1 MRGGAPKVS
10 IPLVGKVPLG
20 DIPSLHKLA
29 DMGKHKHSDKLSGK
43 NGERRVYLIGPGSA
57 LARDVTP
64 KEMGFKAY
72 NLARMAAIGMPVP
85 AAFVL
90 CTAFCRDY
98 YAAKS
103 SLPEGFRELLRGN
116 LRELERLSGLSFGG
130 ERRPLLVSVRSGAAV
145 SMPGML
151 DTVLNVG
158 LNDATVT
165 GLVRMTG
172 NPRLAWDSYRRLI
185 QSFAE
190 VVHGAKPEAFD
201 RALARRIKA
210 AHIASASELDFMAL
224 RELATESLELY
235 RELTGENFPQSP
247 VEQLAAAAEAV
258 FRSWSGKKAREYRR
272 IHQLQ
277 GASGTAVCVQTMVY
291 GNSGGTSGS
300 GVAFT
305 RDPATGENV
314 LYMDFLFNA
323 QGDDVVSGRHE
334 VGDRAQIGALL
345 PEVLLQIES
354 VRKRLET
361 EFGDLQ
367 EFEFTVQDKQLFML
381 QTRSGKRTPLAAL
394 RVAVEMVAEGLLEP
408 AAALARL
415 DGYKLES
422 IVTEAV
428 RAKNGQAPLA
438 RAISAGVGVAVGEIT
453 LDSETARRRAAAG
466 KAVILVREDTS
477 TEDVSG
483 IAAAAGIL
491 TARGG
496 RTAHAAVVARQ
507 MGKVCLVGCREL
519 VIDLGKRSCS
529 IGGKVLREAQVISLD
544 GGGGGIYAG
553 AVEIVRAK
561 PDKHLAEVAS
571 WRARLPAP
579 ATRPASRRRS

>member
-1 MRGGAPKVS
+1 MGARKRRGGK
-10 IPLVGKVPLG
+10 
-20 DIPSLHKLA
+20 D
-29 DMGKHKHSDKLSGK
+29 
-43 NGERRVYLIGPGSA
+43 GERRVYLIRAGAA
-57 LARDVTP
+57 LAAGASP
-64 KEMGFKAY
+64 EEMGFKAY
-72 NLARMAAIGMPVP
+72 NLARMASVGMPVP

-90 CTAFCRDY
+90 STAFCRDY
-98 YAAKS
+98 YAARCA
-103 SLPEGFRELLRGN
+103 LPEGFRDLLRGN

-158 LNDATVT
+158 LNDATVA

-190 VVHGAKPEAFD
+190 VVHGAKPVAFEE
-201 RALARRIKA
+201 ALARQIKA
-210 AHIASASELDFMAL
+210 ARVMSAGELDFMAL
-224 RELATESLELY
+224 RELAGDCLELY
-235 RELTGENFPQSP
+235 RELTGESFPQAP
-247 VEQLAAAAEAV
+247 LDQLSAAAEAV
-258 FRSWSGKKAREYRR
+258 LRSWSAKKAIEYRR
-272 IHQLQ
+272 IQHLQ
-277 GASGTAVCVQTMVY
+277 GAAGTAVCVQTMVY
-291 GNSGGTSGS
+291 GNGGGTSGS

-345 PEVLLQIES
+345 PEVMLQIEAM
-354 VRKRLET
+354 RKRLEA

-367 EFEFTVQDKQLFML
+367 EFEFTVQNGQLFLL
-381 QTRSGKRTPLAAL
+381 QTRDGKRTPLAAL
-394 RVAVEMVAEGLLEP
+394 RIAVEMVTDGMLEP
-408 AAALARL
+408 AAALKRL
-415 DGYKLES
+415 HGYKLDEIQTES
-422 IVTEAV
+422 I
-428 RAKNGQAPLA
+428 RARDGQAPLA
-438 RAISAGVGVAVGEIT
+438 RAIPAGVGVAVGEIA
-453 LDSETARRRAAAG
+453 LDSETARRRAASG

-477 TEDVSG
+477 TEDVGG
-483 IAAAAGIL
+483 IASAAGIL

-519 VIDLGKRSCS
+519 TVDPGKKNCS
-529 IGGKVLREAQVISLD
+529 IGGKALREGQVISLD
-544 GGGGGIYAG
+544 GSGGAVYAG
-553 AVEIVRAK
+553 AVDIERAK
-561 PDKHLAEVAS
+561 PERELAAVAS
-571 WRARLPAP
+571 WRGEVRTERVRR
-579 ATRPASRRRS
+579 AT

>member
-1 MRGGAPKVS
+1 
-10 IPLVGKVPLG
+10 
-20 DIPSLHKLA
+20 
-29 DMGKHKHSDKLSGK
+29 MGKHKHRKGK
-43 NGERRVYLIGPGSA
+43 ATAREGERRVYLIGPGSA

-64 KEMGFKAY
+64 QEMGFKAY
-72 NLARMAAIGMPVP
+72 NLARMAVIGMPVP
-85 AAFVL
+85 PAFVL
-90 CTAFCRDY
+90 STVFCRDY
-98 YAAKS
+98 YAAKG

-116 LRELERLSGLSFGG
+116 LHELERLSGLSFGG

-158 LNDATVT
+158 LNDTTVA
-165 GLVRMTG
+165 GMVRMTG

-190 VVHGAKPEAFD
+190 VVHGAKPDAFD
-201 RALARRIKA
+201 QALSRQLKA
-210 AHIASASELDFMAL
+210 ARLASASELDFMAL
-224 RELATESLELY
+224 RELATDALDIY
-235 RELTGENFPQSP
+235 RELTGESFPQAP
-247 VEQLAAAAEAV
+247 LEQLTAAAEAV

-272 IHQLQ
+272 IHHLQ
-277 GASGTAVCVQTMVY
+277 GASGTAVCVQSMVY

-305 RDPATGENV
+305 RDPATGENI

-334 VGDRAQIGALL
+334 VGDRVQIGALL
-345 PEVLLQIES
+345 PEVMPQIEAL
-354 VRKRLET
+354 RKRLEA

-367 EFEFTVQDKQLFML
+367 EFEFTVQNGQLFML

-408 AAALARL
+408 ASALKRL
-415 DGYKLES
+415 DGYKLEA
-422 IVTEAV
+422 IVTEAI

-438 RAISAGVGVAVGEIT
+438 RAIAAGVGVAVGEIA

-466 KAVILVREDTS
+466 KPVILVRDDTS

-483 IAAAAGIL
+483 IAGAAGIL

-519 VIDLGKRSCS
+519 AIDLGKRSCS
-529 IGGKVLREAQVISLD
+529 IGGKVLREGQVISLD

-553 AVEIVRAK
+553 AVDIVRTR
-561 PDKHLAEVAS
+561 PEKHLAAVAS
-571 WRARLPAP
+571 WRADSA
-579 ATRPASRRRS
+579 AFAMRPARRQRP

>member
-1 MRGGAPKVS
+1 MGKRRGGK
-10 IPLVGKVPLG
+10 G
-20 DIPSLHKLA
+20 
-29 DMGKHKHSDKLSGK
+29 
-43 NGERRVYLIGPGSA
+43 GERRVYLIGAGAA
-57 LARDVTP
+57 LAAGASP
-64 KEMGFKAY
+64 GELGFKAY
-72 NLARMAAIGMPVP
+72 NLARMSAVGMPVP

-90 CTAFCRDY
+90 STAFCRDY
-98 YAAKS
+98 YALKRA
-103 SLPEGFRELLRGN
+103 LPEGFRELLRGN

-158 LNDATVT
+158 LNDATVA

-190 VVHGAKPEAFD
+190 VVHGAKPDAFD
-201 RALARRIKA
+201 EALARQLKA
-210 AHIASASELDFMAL
+210 ARVTSASELDFIAL
-224 RELATESLELY
+224 RELATDSLDAY
-235 RELTGENFPQSP
+235 RELTGESFPQAP
-247 VEQLAAAAEAV
+247 LDQLTAAVEAV
-258 FRSWSGKKAREYRR
+258 FRSWSGKKALEYRR
-272 IHQLQ
+272 IHHLQ
-277 GASGTAVCVQTMVY
+277 GVTGTAVCVQTMVY

-305 RDPATGENV
+305 RDPATGENA

-334 VGDRAQIGALL
+334 VGERAQIGALL
-345 PEVLLQIES
+345 PEVMLQIEAM
-354 VRKRLET
+354 RKRLEA

-367 EFEFTVQDKQLFML
+367 EFEFTVQNGQLFML
-381 QTRSGKRTPLAAL
+381 QTRDGKRTPLAAL
-394 RVAVEMVAEGLLEP
+394 RIAVEMVAEGVLEP
-408 AAALARL
+408 AAALKRL

-422 IVTEAV
+422 IRTESI
-428 RAKNGQAPLA
+428 RARDGQAPLA
-438 RAISAGVGVAVGEIT
+438 RAISAGAGVAVGEIA
-453 LDSETARRRAAAG
+453 LDPATSRRRAAAG
-466 KAVILVREDTS
+466 KPVILVREDTS
-477 TEDVSG
+477 TEDLGGMAS
-483 IAAAAGIL
+483 AAGIL

-519 VIDLGKRSCS
+519 TVDAGKRSCS
-529 IGGKVLREAQVISLD
+529 IGGKVLREGQVISLD
-544 GGGGGIYAG
+544 GGGGGVYAG

-561 PDKHLAEVAS
+561 PEHDLAAVAS
-571 WRARLPAP
+571 WRGETHAKR
-579 ATRPASRRRS
+579 TRPAG

>member
-1 MRGGAPKVS
+1 MSSRKRRGGKV
-10 IPLVGKVPLG
+10 
-20 DIPSLHKLA
+20 
-29 DMGKHKHSDKLSGK
+29 
-43 NGERRVYLIGPGSA
+43 GERRVYLIGAGAA
-57 LARDVTP
+57 LAAGASP
-64 KEMGFKAY
+64 EEMGFKAY
-72 NLARMAAIGMPVP
+72 NLARMATVAMPVP

-90 CTAFCRDY
+90 STGFCRGY
-98 YAAKS
+98 YAAKGA
-103 SLPEGFRELLRGN
+103 LPEGFRDLLRGN

-158 LNDATVT
+158 LNDATVA

-190 VVHGAKPEAFD
+190 VVHGAKPDAFD
-201 RALARRIKA
+201 EALARQLKA
-210 AHIASASELDFMAL
+210 ARLASASELDFMAL
-224 RELATESLELY
+224 RKLATDSLELY
-235 RELTGENFPQSP
+235 RELTGESFPQASLD
-247 VEQLAAAAEAV
+247 QLTAAVEAV
-258 FRSWSGKKAREYRR
+258 FRSWSARKALEYRR
-272 IHQLQ
+272 IHRLQ
-277 GASGTAVCVQTMVY
+277 GVAGTAVCVQTMVY

-305 RDPATGENV
+305 RDPATGENA

-345 PEVLLQIES
+345 PEVMLQIEA
-354 VRKRLET
+354 VRKRLEA

-367 EFEFTVQDKQLFML
+367 EFEFTVQNGQLFML
-381 QTRSGKRTPLAAL
+381 QTRNGKRTPLAAL
-394 RVAVEMVAEGLLEP
+394 RIAVEMVADGALEP
-408 AAALARL
+408 AAALKRFE
-415 DGYKLES
+415 GYKLES
-422 IVTEAV
+422 IQTESI
-428 RAKNGQAPLA
+428 RAKDGQAPLA
-438 RAISAGVGVAVGEIT
+438 RAISAGVGVAVGEIAF
-453 LDSETARRRAAAG
+453 DSEAARRRAAAG
-466 KAVILVREDTS
+466 KSVILVREDTS
-477 TEDVSG
+477 TEDVAG
-483 IAAAAGIL
+483 IASAAGIL

-519 VIDLGKRSCS
+519 AVDPGKRSCS
-529 IGGKVLREAQVISLD
+529 IGGKVLREGQVISLD
-544 GGGGGIYAG
+544 GGDGGVYSG

-561 PDKHLAEVAS
+561 PERYLAAVAS
-571 WRARLPAP
+571 WRAKSPPARTKPARLRRL
-579 ATRPASRRRS
+579 ATARTTR